1 MKPNILMPIMNFMT
15 RYYHNLQHIPRIY
28 SVVPHF
34 FKIPILTLFTLVI
47 VSVTSCE
54 ENPTSI
60 GNKILP
66 SGDFVEILSIDT
78 LSAFSYTVYE
88 DSVRSDNPSISY
100 MGEIYD
106 PYFGTTS
113 TGFVSQVR
121 MFPEWDDLPFTIDSV
136 KLYLRLLQSKGGSS
150 SASHT
155 MRLSEIAE
163 QIFTDKPYY
172 SNILVPLT
180 GYEVTNIQ
188 LPVLKPDT
196 INNVV
201 LKLPNSF
208 GSYICRDTSMLF
220 YSLEKPDFRSY
231 FKGLYFQI
239 DPSSDPL
246 ITSISLINE
255 STQYYNNAI
264 KIFMTNPVDGTKKS
278 YTFAL
283 DAVNKNA
290 AYNIY
295 KHDLSTADPDKKVSH
310 INDGYRD
317 TLSYIQYLNGV
328 YTKIE
333 FPGLEVL
340 KQNGNLKN
348 IAINKARLIVPGY
361 FDGTQYTP
369 SKAPSQLLL
378 RYKTNTGD
386 RYIVP
391 DFYVDKNT
399 DQYQIFYDGRI
410 DTTAREYSFN
420 LPTFFQLYLEDA
432 TKGIKPE
439 LEMFQGAGTSNV
451 ILKTNLGKPP
461 VRLEFT
467 YTRF

>member
-1 MKPNILMPIMNFMT
+1 MPIMIFMT
-15 RYYHNLQHIPRIY
+15 RYYHSSQHTHGIN
-28 SVVPHF
+28 SAVPF
-34 FKIPILTLFTLVI
+34 IFKILSITLLTLGM

-60 GNKILP
+60 GNNILP
-66 SGDFVEILSIDT
+66 SSDFVEILSIDT

-100 MGEIYD
+100 MGDIYD

-113 TGFVSQVR
+113 TGFVTQIR

-136 KLYLRLLQSKGGSS
+136 KLYLRLLQSKGGTDSEIL
-150 SASHT
+150 HT
-155 MRLSEIAE
+155 IRLSEIAE
-163 QIFTDKPYY
+163 QIYTDKPYY
-172 SNILVPLT
+172 SNIQVPLT
-180 GYEVTNIQ
+180 GYEVTDIK
-188 LPVLKPDT
+188 LPTLKADT

-201 LKLPNSF
+201 IKLPNSF
-208 GSYICRDTSMLF
+208 GAYICRDTSMLF
-220 YSLEKPDFRSY
+220 YSNSKPDFRSY

-239 DPSSDPL
+239 DPSADHL

-255 STQYYNNAI
+255 SPQYYNNAV
-264 KIFMTNPVDGTKKS
+264 KIFMSNDDGTNKA

-295 KHDLSTADPDKKVSH
+295 KHDLSTAEPDKKIKH

-340 KQNGNLKN
+340 KQNGDLTN
-348 IAINKARLIVPGY
+348 IAINKARLTVPGY
-361 FDGTQYTP
+361 FDGDLYKP
-369 SKAPSQLLL
+369 SKAPAQLLL

-386 RYIVP
+386 TYIVP
-391 DFYVDKNT
+391 DYYVD
-399 DQYQIFYDGRI
+399 QYHIFYNGTI
-410 DTTAREYSFN
+410 DTTAKEYSFN
-420 LPTFFQLYLEDA
+420 LATFFQQYLEDA
-432 TKGIKPE
+432 AKGIKPE
-439 LEMFQGAGTSNV
+439 LEMFQGAGTSNI
-451 ILKTNLGKPP
+451 ILKTSLGKPP
-461 VRLEFT
+461 VRFDFT

>member
-1 MKPNILMPIMNFMT
+1 MPIMTFMT
-15 RYYHNLQHIPRIY
+15 RYYYSLLHTPGFS
-28 SVVPHF
+28 SVVPRI
-34 FKIPILTLFTLVI
+34 FKFLTIILITLGL

-54 ENPTSI
+54 EKPTSI
-60 GNKILP
+60 GNNLLP
-66 SGDFVEILSIDT
+66 AGDFVEIISIDT

-100 MGEIYD
+100 MGQIYD

-113 TGFVSQVR
+113 TGFVSQIR
-121 MFPEWDDLPFTIDSV
+121 MFPEWDGLAFTVDSV
-136 KLYLRLLQSKGGSS
+136 KLYLRLLQTKGG
-150 SASHT
+150 ADPEILHT
-155 MRLSEIAE
+155 IRLSEIAE
-163 QIFTDKPYY
+163 EIYTDKPYY
-172 SNILVPLT
+172 SNIQVPLT
-180 GYEVTNIQ
+180 GYEVNNIL
-188 LPVLKPDT
+188 LPALKADT

-201 LKLPNSF
+201 INLPNSF
-208 GSYICRDTSMLF
+208 GEYICRDTSMLF
-220 YSLEKPDFRSY
+220 YSNSKPDFRSY
-231 FKGLYFQI
+231 FRGLYFQI
-239 DPSSDPL
+239 DPSSDHL

-264 KIFMTNPVDGTKKS
+264 KIFMSNTDGTKKS
-278 YTFAL
+278 YTFSL

-295 KHDLSTADPDKKVSH
+295 KHDLSTAEPDKKIKH

-328 YTKIE
+328 YTKIT
-333 FPGLEVL
+333 FPGLEIL

-361 FDGTQYTP
+361 FDGNLYTA

-386 RYIVP
+386 RFIVP
-391 DFYVDKNT
+391 DFYVD
-399 DQYQIFYDGRI
+399 QYHIFYNGTI
-410 DTTAREYSFN
+410 DTTAKEYSFN
-420 LPTFFQLYLEDA
+420 LATFFQQYLEDA
-432 TKGIKPE
+432 AKGIKPE
-439 LEMFQGAGTSNV
+439 LEMFQGAGTSNI
-451 ILKTNLGKPP
+451 ILKTSLGKPP
-461 VRLEFT
+461 VRFDFT

>member
-1 MKPNILMPIMNFMT
+1 MPIMIFMT
-15 RYYHNLQHIPRIY
+15 RYYNSLKHNPRFSSAVPRIY
-28 SVVPHF
+28 NF
-34 FKIPILTLFTLVI
+34 FTILLLTLGL

-54 ENPTSI
+54 DKPTSI
-60 GNKILP
+60 GTNLLP
-66 SGDFVEILSIDT
+66 SGDFVEIISIDT

-100 MGEIYD
+100 MGQNYD

-113 TGFVSQVR
+113 SGFVSQVR

-136 KLYLRLLQSKGGSS
+136 KLYLRFLQSKGGTNPEII
-150 SASHT
+150 HKL
-155 MRLSEIAE
+155 RLSEIAE
-163 QIFTDKPYY
+163 EIYTDKPYY
-172 SNILVPLT
+172 SNIQVPLT
-180 GYEVTNIQ
+180 GYEVANIT
-188 LPVLKPDT
+188 LPTLKEDT
-196 INNVV
+196 INNVI

-208 GSYICRDTSMLF
+208 GEYICRDTSMLF
-220 YSLEKPDFRSY
+220 YSNSKPDFRSY

-239 DPSSDPL
+239 DPTSDHL
-246 ITSISLINE
+246 ITSISLLNE
-255 STQYYNNAI
+255 SAQYYNNAI
-264 KIFMTNPVDGTKKS
+264 KIFMSNIDGTKKA

-295 KHDLSTADPDKKVSH
+295 KHDLSTAEPDKKIKH
-310 INDGYRD
+310 INDGYKD

-328 YTKIE
+328 YTKIT

-340 KQNGNLKN
+340 KQNGDLTN

-361 FDGTQYTP
+361 FDGSLYTA

-378 RYKTNTGD
+378 RYGTNTGD
-386 RYIVP
+386 RFIVP
-391 DFYVDKNT
+391 DFYVD
-399 DQYQIFYDGRI
+399 QYHIFYNGTL

-420 LPTFFQLYLEDA
+420 LATFFQQYLEDA
-432 TKGIKPE
+432 SKGLKPE
-439 LEMFQGAGTSNV
+439 LEMFQGAGTSNI
-451 ILKTNLGKPP
+451 ILKTSLGKPP
-461 VRLEFT
+461 LKFDFT